1 MSGPVKDGERKVEDA
16 WVGGRG
22 PHRPPHPTN
31 RMEVCGSARGGGGRR
46 GGSRRWRRPRAAAA
60 QRLERGCGHGPAAA
74 ATAAARQAWRRAAV
88 GLMDRWGGAPP
99 APAADAVAAT
109 AAPRGGPH
117 RRRVGRLGGCPWGRM
132 AGAPRQRGGR
142 ATAAVGGGRP
152 RRSRRCGKGRVLAR
166 PGAPTGWERA
176 RRRPRGRARRR
187 AAGRRGALGWE
198 PADKG
203 QTHSRAAARAACPL
217 KRCAIGCLRETESAY
232 AKTPWPGVVL

>member
-99 APAADAVAAT
+99 APRGGSGRRSGRHRGAARWPPPAAGRASGRLPMGENGGCAAT
-109 AAPRGGPH
+109 AWRQGDRGSGGGPAAAVPPL
-117 RRRVGRLGGCPWGRM
+117 REGQGAGATGCPNWL
-132 AGAPRQRGGR
+132 GA
-142 ATAAVGGGRP
+142 
-152 RRSRRCGKGRVLAR
+152 
-166 PGAPTGWERA
+166 
-176 RRRPRGRARRR
+176 
-187 AAGRRGALGWE
+187 
-198 PADKG
+198 
-203 QTHSRAAARAACPL
+203 RAAAATGAGEAAGGRTAGGFGVGACGQRPNAL
-217 KRCAIGCLRETESAY
+217 ESGGPCCLPIEALRNRLPERN
-232 AKTPWPGVVL
+232 